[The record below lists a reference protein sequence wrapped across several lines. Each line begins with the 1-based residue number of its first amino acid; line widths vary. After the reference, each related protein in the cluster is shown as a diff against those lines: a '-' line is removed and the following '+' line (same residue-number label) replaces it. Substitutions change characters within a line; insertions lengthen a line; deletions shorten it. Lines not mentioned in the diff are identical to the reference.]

1 MFRWSVAVIVLC
13 MAINAYNLGG
23 SAARPA
29 TAPDWARDK
38 YGNVTIAPA
47 TYYATA
53 DDARV
58 NTARQG
64 TGLLPADKC
73 YGITSHGQTLRT
85 SADQRLGRGR
95 KDRPAVPSA
104 GGGAESISLA
114 AIKSDK
120 GYAHKR
126 YDDSSGKP
134 SRHYSTPRKR
144 GKRGRGKGGRA

>member
-64 TGLLPADKC
+64 TGLLPADKG

-85 SADQRLGRGR
+85 SADQKLGRGR
-95 KDRPAVPSA
+95 KDRPAIPT
-104 GGGAESISLA
+104 GGSGLDALSLA

-144 GKRGRGKGGRA
+144 GKRGRGKGGRV